1 LKERVDKV
9 SEWIEEQIKLI
20 KSPPEDVDGYV
31 KQVQA
36 IEFIDDNFMD
46 QKDILDIEN
55 QKYTVALDE
64 ELIGREDK
72 VKHNINRA
80 YALSS

>member
-1 LKERVDKV
+1 
-9 SEWIEEQIKLI
+9 
-20 KSPPEDVDGYV
+20 
-31 KQVQA
+31 
-36 IEFIDDNFMD
+36 MD